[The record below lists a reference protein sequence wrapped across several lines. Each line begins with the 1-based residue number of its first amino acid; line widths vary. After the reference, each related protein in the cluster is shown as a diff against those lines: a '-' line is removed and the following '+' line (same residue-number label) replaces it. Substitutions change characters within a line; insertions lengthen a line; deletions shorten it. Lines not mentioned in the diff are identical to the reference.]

1 MKYIDALKK
10 YNEGKDKWCMPRK
23 GSEDYL
29 NIIRMMKPISKKKDK
44 LDLLNVSG
52 RNNNCFFNS
61 IYLVIKD
68 NNDFKKSSRYSIK
81 KGEDLRK
88 YLCKKFIKE
97 ANIKKTIKK
106 YQTYLELAQLYL
118 NDGTRTEEVAELLS
132 VNRREIKS
140 LKKANIMNIN
150 LNKHDE
156 IETLLKKLFNV
167 SGRMP
172 SQPEMELSIDY
183 IEKSYNI
190 VVLSI
195 ILNSKYGNSTN
206 DKTLNIINRYNYGK
220 KNMLKYDIDLLTDMK
235 AGIKNAG
242 IIGKIR
248 TRIGEKLE
256 NTVKNTGSSHL
267 LKSAKKYNY
276 SVIITDNTHY
286 QLLKINKK
294 VISSYY
300 DLSNFILSH
309 DNSFS
314 FSNTNVRSST
324 T

>member
-140 LKKANIMNIN
+140 LKIANTMNIN
-150 LNKHDE
+150 LNKNPKIIE
-156 IETLLKKLFNV
+156 I
-167 SGRMP
+167 
-172 SQPEMELSIDY
+172 
-183 IEKSYNI
+183 
-190 VVLSI
+190 
-195 ILNSKYGNSTN
+195 
-206 DKTLNIINRYNYGK
+206 
-220 KNMLKYDIDLLTDMK
+220 
-235 AGIKNAG
+235 A
-242 IIGKIR
+242 IR
-248 TRIGEKLE
+248 
-256 NTVKNTGSSHL
+256 
-267 LKSAKKYNY
+267 
-276 SVIITDNTHY
+276 
-286 QLLKINKK
+286 
-294 VISSYY
+294 
-300 DLSNFILSH
+300 
-309 DNSFS
+309 
-314 FSNTNVRSST
+314 
-324 T
+324 